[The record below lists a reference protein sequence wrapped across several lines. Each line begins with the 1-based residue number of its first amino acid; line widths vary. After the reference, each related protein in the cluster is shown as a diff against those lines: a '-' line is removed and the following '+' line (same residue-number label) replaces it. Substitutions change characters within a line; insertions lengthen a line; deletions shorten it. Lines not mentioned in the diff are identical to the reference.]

1 MLYQEL
7 KKIEKSI
14 EGNEY
19 SDWGVSYYVA
29 IDKLDSSI
37 SLDLAVKNRLLELEA
52 IASTEINI
60 NITLI
65 EHPNKELLQLC
76 TDWHLDERICNEILS
91 LVDEDTKLYRF
102 CNDSEYISR
111 GIIGEVFRII
121 EKGQDRILMDY
132 YFSD

>member
-37 SLDLAVKNRLLELEA
+37 SLDLAVKNRLLEF
-52 IASTEINI
+52 
-60 NITLI
+60 
-65 EHPNKELLQLC
+65 
-76 TDWHLDERICNEILS
+76 LS
-91 LVDEDTKLYRF
+91 FRKL
-102 CNDSEYISR
+102 
-111 GIIGEVFRII
+111 
-121 EKGQDRILMDY
+121 
-132 YFSD
+132 